1 MISENGKSGQE
12 TGGREDR
19 LLAGL
24 RDNFPRCTSGDRA
37 RTAGFINVNLQSLD
51 QCEWMEAYSTDGRNW
66 SLKRMVWS
74 AGAPDAL
81 QDGPVIHQHPQKQ
94 YAPMNFGM
102 AMYYLA
108 QYETA
113 QRAMG
118 FLPDPDDRGQA
129 TGSPLFRELAKAEGI
144 PQDVHGNLVLPVKGH
159 VVDEGIYP
167 VEAFR
172 IAASAAQ
179 KNPRPAQPVTGKVLA
194 LSGTSGIFKT
204 IDENGPYT
212 LSEDEQKM
220 LRRFSRYQGETIK
233 LLAETDLSKLL
244 ENKNHL
250 FGYKSAYHSLMEH
263 YLADRAVRS
272 LNNSDDVTAIMP
284 GKLISFLKCQLVL
297 FDFLASR
304 ILLSS
309 IARQLPKPPAN
320 SQRAEKVFQEAQ
332 LYCQKRI
339 DMLGPAIAGE
349 EMLAADGLAALNF
362 EDEFDKLG
370 SIRQFIEGMAR
381 SVSID
386 LAAIPLVT
394 LKENPPK
401 AFPQITGPDPY

>member
-1 MISENGKSGQE
+1 MISGNGKDGQE
-12 TGGREDR
+12 TGVREDR

-24 RDNFPRCTSGDRA
+24 RDNFSRCTSGDRA
-37 RTAGFINVNLQSLD
+37 RTTGFINVNLQSLG

-66 SLKRMVWS
+66 ALKRMVWS
-74 AGAPDAL
+74 SGAPDAL

-113 QRAMG
+113 QRALG
-118 FLPDPDDRGQA
+118 FLSDPDDRGQA
-129 TGSPLFRELAKAEGI
+129 TGSPLFRDLAKAEGI

-172 IAASAAQ
+172 IAAGAAA
-179 KNPRPAQPVTGKVLA
+179 KNPCPAPVAGKVLA

-212 LSEDEQKM
+212 LSEDEQKL
-220 LRRFSRYQGETIK
+220 LRRFSRYHGETIK
-233 LLAETDLSKLL
+233 ILAETDLSNLL
-244 ENKNHL
+244 DNKNVL
-250 FGYKSAYHSLMEH
+250 FGYKSVYHSLMEH

-272 LNNSDDVTAIMP
+272 LNNSEELIAVMP
-284 GKLISFLKCQLVL
+284 AKLINFLKCQLIL

-309 IARQLPKPPAN
+309 IARQLPKPPVS
-320 SQRAEKVFQEAQ
+320 SQRADKVFQEAR
-332 LYCQKRI
+332 LYCQKRA

-349 EMLAADGLAALNF
+349 ERLAADGLAALNF
-362 EDEFDKLG
+362 EDEFDKLS